1 MEAILDL
8 IVPLQAW
15 HWLALALILLGFEL
29 ALGTVDLLW
38 ISGAALLTSLFKAI
52 MPAPIDGMEA
62 QLLFFAVTSIALL
75 VLGRTVFDDWRH
87 KESDKPLLNKRM
99 EGMVRTRALVTQSFT
114 AGTGRVKIGDTE
126 WLAHA
131 TNGEDFAAG
140 VTVLIKDVEA
150 TAVKV
155 GAI

>member
-1 MEAILDL
+1 METFIDL
-8 IVPLQAW
+8 ITPLQAW
-15 HWLALALILLGFEL
+15 HWVAFALILLGFEL
-29 ALGTVDLLW
+29 LLGTFDLLW
-38 ISGAALLTSLFKAI
+38 ISAAAMLTALFTWV
-52 MPAPIDGMEA
+52 MPAPIDGLEG
-62 QLLFFAVTSIALL
+62 QLLFFSIVAVALL

-99 EGMVRTRALVTQSFT
+99 ESMVGTRALVTQGFE

-131 TNGEDFAAG
+131 VDGDDFTEGA
-140 VTVLIKDVEA
+140 TVLVKDVEA

-155 GAI
+155 SAA